1 MTTGICIQP
10 PSKLAWRV
18 AELAKA
24 LGISPRTIWTEIETG
39 RLQVARSD
47 KGGRFTL
54 IPREAVEAWLQRR
67 RDRAAMLLRLG
78 MPPTVEQVNAYLAAP
93 ECERHL
99 FDPGIADAA
108 AERQQRRSAA

>member
-1 MTTGICIQP
+1 MANVVCIQP
-10 PSKLAWRV
+10 PPKLAWRV

-24 LGISPRTIWTEIETG
+24 IGISPRTIWTEIETG

-54 IPREAVEAWLQRR
+54 IPREAVETWLQKRR
-67 RDRAAMLLRLG
+67 NHAAMLRRLG
-78 MPPTVEQVNAYLAAP
+78 LPPSVEQVQAYLSAP

-99 FDPGIADAA
+99 FDPGIAEAA
-108 AERQQRRSAA
+108 AERQQRRGAA